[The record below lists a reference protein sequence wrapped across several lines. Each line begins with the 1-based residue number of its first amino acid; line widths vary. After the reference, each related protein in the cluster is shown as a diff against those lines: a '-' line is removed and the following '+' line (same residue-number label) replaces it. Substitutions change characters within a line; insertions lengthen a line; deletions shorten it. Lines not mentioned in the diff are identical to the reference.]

1 MSVFSI
7 IRRGR
12 AQAKEHN
19 AKQADKDKEEAV
31 KLPYKHI
38 PTHAAADAIATA
50 PSSWR
55 QDDRSKIR
63 EQNRR
68 RSAMAANGMGHNG
81 LPRVGSSLANV
92 SYPSV
97 YATPIV
103 PLPKNYSYSSIP
115 SSWRERMASTPE
127 ALEEADYFSQPRD
140 YKGKGKERIPTFTVG
155 TGGTA
160 SPMLS
165 SGRAS
170 PLSSRVPVNVGVGGV
185 GGVGVAVSGGFENSS
200 NSEDEKEVRKQAIK
214 NVSYNPEP
222 RPPPSRDS
230 STGERLHRLHPAH
243 ARKISE
249 SRAVPNS
256 DRSDRHYPP
265 LAKSTYFSFS
275 APRPTSR
282 RALSMDR
289 SMPSAPVIPGQ
300 VYDHAPPSAASSVT
314 SIGMAIST
322 APTSANPTPPP
333 STAGDTTSSESRSFQ
348 LSSAGVTSPVTRRR
362 RPSLSDY
369 LRRSTD
375 TIRPPSNES
384 REPSQPQTPVT
395 RGRRLSKSKPRQS
408 VEAEGSAN
416 VLQVPIGTAPLMKP
430 TRAQTE
436 SMIYELNQLD
446 SRTKYSLD
454 EFNFPHKQKHT
465 RRLSKDRP
473 SSKGQ
478 VDNTPTGTKPRW
490 SLFGRRNSITGA

>member
-19 AKQADKDKEEAV
+19 AKQADKDKSEAV
-31 KLPYKHI
+31 KLPYKHV
-38 PTHAAADAIATA
+38 PTHAAADAIATT

-55 QDDRSKIR
+55 QEDRSKIR

-68 RSAMAANGMGHNG
+68 RSAMAANGMGHSG

-92 SYPSV
+92 SYPPV
-97 YATPIV
+97 YANPIV

-140 YKGKGKERIPTFTVG
+140 YKGKGKEMVPSFTVG

-160 SPMLS
+160 SPILS
-165 SGRAS
+165 SGRTS
-170 PLSSRVPVNVGVGGV
+170 PLSSRAVPVNI
-185 GGVGVAVSGGFENSS
+185 GVGVAVGGGSENSS
-200 NSEDEKEVRKQAIK
+200 NSEDEKEVRKQVIQ

-230 STGERLHRLHPAH
+230 STGEHLHRLHPAH
-243 ARKISE
+243 ARKVSE
-249 SRAVPNS
+249 SRTISN
-256 DRSDRHYPP
+256 SDRHYPP

-282 RALSMDR
+282 RAHSVDR
-289 SMPSAPVIPGQ
+289 SMPSAPVFPGQ
-300 VYDHAPPSAASSVT
+300 VYGHAPPSAASSVT

-322 APTSANPTPPP
+322 APTSAKPTPPP
-333 STAGDTTSSESRSFQ
+333 STVGDTTASESRPFQ
-348 LSSAGVTSPVTRRR
+348 FPTVGVAPPEMRRR
-362 RPSLSDY
+362 RTSLSDY
-369 LRRSTD
+369 LRRSSD
-375 TIRPPSNES
+375 TVRPPSSES
-384 REPSQPQTPVT
+384 RELSQSQAPVT

-408 VEAEGSAN
+408 GEAERPAN
-416 VLQVPIGTAPLMKP
+416 VLQFSVGTAPLIKP
-430 TRAQTE
+430 TRTQTE
-436 SMIYELNQLD
+436 TMIYELNQLD
-446 SRTKYSLD
+446 SRTKYGLD
-454 EFNFPHKQKHT
+454 EFNSASKQKHT
-465 RRLSKDRP
+465 KRRLSKDRP
-473 SSKGQ
+473 SSQGQ
-478 VDNTPTGTKPRW
+478 IDNTPTGTKPRW
-490 SLFGRRNSITGA
+490 SLFGRRNSITRA

>member
-1 MSVFSI
+1 MSVFSL

-12 AQAKEHN
+12 AQAKEFN
-19 AKQADKDKEEAV
+19 AKQADKDKAEAV

-68 RSAMAANGMGHNG
+68 RSAMAANGMGHSG

-97 YATPIV
+97 YANPVV

-140 YKGKGKERIPTFTVG
+140 YKGKGKERMPAFTVG
-155 TGGTA
+155 TGGSA

-170 PLSSRVPVNVGVGGV
+170 PLSSRAVPVNVDVGV
-185 GGVGVAVSGGFENSS
+185 GVGVAVSGGFENSS
-200 NSEDEKEVRKQAIK
+200 NSEDEKDVRKQAKK

-243 ARKISE
+243 ARKVSE
-249 SRAVPNS
+249 SRAVPS
-256 DRSDRHYPP
+256 ADRSDRHYPP
-265 LAKSTYFSFS
+265 QAKSTYFSFS

-282 RALSMDR
+282 RAQSMDR
-289 SMPSAPVIPGQ
+289 SMPSAPVLPGQ
-300 VYDHAPPSAASSVT
+300 VYANAPPSAASSVT

-333 STAGDTTSSESRSFQ
+333 STVGDTASSDSRSFQ
-348 LSSAGVTSPVTRRR
+348 LSTVGATPPVTRRR

-375 TIRPPSNES
+375 TVRPPSNQY
-384 REPSQPQTPVT
+384 REPSQPQAPVT

-416 VLQVPIGTAPLMKP
+416 VLQVPIGTAPLIKP

-454 EFNFPHKQKHT
+454 EFNSLPKQKHT

-478 VDNTPTGTKPRW
+478 NDNTPTGTKPRW